1 MQSRSN
7 RLINNK
13 LKKQTLLLLALAAV
27 ATASTEARTLSPA
40 EALARAAN
48 QPQAAGISRG
58 QAAPAPVMT
67 VGDAQSPA
75 LYVFTSGPSGY
86 LVVSAD
92 DVAAPVL
99 GYSDSGTFDP
109 DNMPPAM
116 RWWLDEYKAQ
126 ISAAAQEDAG
136 VYQAVERESRQAVG
150 PLLKTKWD
158 QGSPYNKYCPIYK
171 EGSQSYPTYTGC
183 VATAM
188 AQVMK
193 YHNWPD
199 KAASSA
205 VFSYD
210 WEAQNKTLTASF
222 SNFAFDWANMLPDYS
237 TATSVT
243 TAQAD
248 AVAKLMQ
255 ACGYS
260 VEMDYGPYESGA
272 PSAAVGGA
280 LVNKFKYDPAM
291 RNEVRQCYTLAAWV
305 DMVYNSLKNDGPVL
319 YAGNNSEG
327 GHCFVCDGY
336 RSDGYFHINW
346 GWSGMSD
353 GYFLLDALDPD
364 QQGAGGSTSGYNCS
378 QEILVGIRPL
388 TTSSTV
394 PTDVKFIAMG
404 FITGEISGSNLTVY
418 GDFANYSINSVSGK
432 VSFRVTDMN
441 GNEIKVVDRYNVPGL
456 SPGSYYPSLTIPL
469 SNLGLSDGSYR
480 IYPVFKIGSTVYPF
494 QASISQPGYV
504 VVTRSG
510 STYSVTTPSLGD
522 YSVTGL
528 TVGPTLYSKN
538 SFLAKGT
545 ARFSADIEEA
555 MQPICGLLLNA
566 SGKVL
571 GHGDE
576 MNQSFSTAGESFE
589 YFSYWFIT
597 DNDTEV
603 SVTPG
608 TYKFAMGYKAGSGY
622 KIISELVDVTVKADP
637 GTPSLQITSWNIE
650 NASSVDPDN
659 VVINVNVKC
668 LSGYMA
674 GPLTAVFFGQDSE
687 YADAQLYS
695 PRLVLNAG
703 ESADVVI
710 KGSLTGFSTGEI
722 VDVGLYYVMDFISD
736 EYKQFIIGE
745 RSGIADVIADGAASV
760 SASPNPTAD
769 YTVISAS
776 SGISRVDLFSIG
788 GTQTGAP
795 AEIDGTTAR
804 VDLSALPSGLYI
816 ARVQTAAG
824 VSTVKIIRK

>member
-1 MQSRSN
+1 M
-7 RLINNK
+7 
-13 LKKQTLLLLALAAV
+13 KKQTLLLLALAAV

-48 QPQAAGISRG
+48 QPQVAGISRG

-75 LYVFTSGPSGY
+75 LYVFTSGATGY

-99 GYSDSGTFDP
+99 GYSDNGTFDP

-126 ISAAAQEDAG
+126 ISAAAQGDAG

-158 QGSPYNKYCPIYK
+158 QGSPYNKYCPTYK

-291 RNEVRQCYTLAAWV
+291 RNEVRQCYTLAAWE

-388 TTSSTV
+388 ATSSSG

-456 SPGSYYPSLTIPL
+456 TPGSYYPSLTIPL
-469 SNLGLSDGSYR
+469 SSLGLSAGSYR

-504 VVTRSG
+504 VLTRSG
-510 STYSVTTPSLGD
+510 STYTVTTPSLGD
-522 YSVTGL
+522 YSVTNL
-528 TVGPTLYSKN
+528 TVGPTLYSQK

-545 ARFSADIEEA
+545 ARFSTDVEV
-555 MQPICGLLLNA
+555 MQPIYGLLFNSA
-566 SGKVL
+566 GKLL

-576 MNQSFSTAGESFE
+576 MNQRFTTAGESFE
-589 YFSYWFIT
+589 YFSYWFT
-597 DNDTEV
+597 NNDTEV

-637 GTPSLQITSWNIE
+637 GTPSLQITSWDIE

-659 VVINVNVKC
+659 VVINLNVKC

-674 GPLTAVFFGQDSE
+674 ERISVAFFDGQSYDYVGE
-687 YADAQLYS
+687 LATPILF
-695 PRLVLNAG
+695 LNVG
-703 ESADVVI
+703 ESVETVA
-710 KGSLTGFSTGEI
+710 KGSISGVT
-722 VDVGLYYVMDFISD
+722 VGQQLILQLFIGDDYISSGGSK
-736 EYKQFIIGE
+736 YITIGE
-745 RSGIADVIADGAASV
+745 RSGIADVIADGATSA

-776 SGISRVDLFSIG
+776 AEISRVDLFSIG

-795 AEIDGTTAR
+795 AEIDGATAR